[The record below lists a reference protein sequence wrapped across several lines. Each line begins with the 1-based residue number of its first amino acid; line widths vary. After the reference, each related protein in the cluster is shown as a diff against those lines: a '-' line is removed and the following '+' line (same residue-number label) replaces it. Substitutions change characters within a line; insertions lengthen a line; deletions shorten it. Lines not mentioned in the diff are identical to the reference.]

1 MKNKFLKIVLS
12 LTLFALL
19 ITLSGCKMSRAN
31 VYNYWKNGD
40 SDILPK
46 DHIVEEVSLSKLE
59 KMVSKQS
66 SDSDE
71 VIYVFYGAKSES
83 NNQTAIKIFNDQAVQ
98 FEISTLYWLSSD
110 LSDKKKDELGEKLG
124 VAKTSTT
131 GVLYAFEKG
140 KITFDSSRAY
150 YSNNTSTYSNV
161 VVAQIAFRH
170 LYDENGEYSYT
181 D

>member
-1 MKNKFLKIVLS
+1 MKNKFLKIVFT
-12 LTLFALL
+12 LTLFLTL
-19 ITLSGCKMSRAN
+19 VTLSGCKMSRAN

-40 SDILPK
+40 TEILPK

-71 VIYVFYGAKSES
+71 VIFVFYGSKSES
-83 NNQTAIKIFNDQAVQ
+83 NNQTAIKTFNEQAVQ
-98 FEISTLYWLSSD
+98 FEVATLYWLSSD

-124 VAKTSTT
+124 VSKTSTT

-140 KITFDSSRAY
+140 KITFDSSRPY
-150 YSNNTSTYSNV
+150 YSNNTSTYTNV

-170 LYDENGEYSYT
+170 LYNDNGEYSYT

>member
-1 MKNKFLKIVLS
+1 MKNKLLKIVLALS
-12 LTLFALL
+12 AFLTL
-19 ITLSGCKMSRAN
+19 ITLSSCKMSRAN
-31 VYNYWKNGD
+31 VYNYWKND
-40 SDILPK
+40 STEILPK

-66 SDSDE
+66 SDSTD

-83 NNQTAIKIFNDQAVQ
+83 NNQTAIKTFNEQAVQ

-110 LSDKKKDELGEKLG
+110 LSDKKKTELSEKLG

-131 GVLYAFEKG
+131 GALYAFEKG

-150 YSNNTSTYSNV
+150 YSNNTATYTNV
-161 VVAQIAFRH
+161 VVAQIAFRK